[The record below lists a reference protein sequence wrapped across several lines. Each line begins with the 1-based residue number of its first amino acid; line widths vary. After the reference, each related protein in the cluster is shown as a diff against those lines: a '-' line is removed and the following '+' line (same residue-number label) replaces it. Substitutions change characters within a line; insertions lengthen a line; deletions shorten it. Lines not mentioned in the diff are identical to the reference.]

1 MGRIAAEREQ
11 RIDRVIAAVEKR
23 LGHAIV
29 ATSREQQ
36 EWADRARAGD
46 EGARL
51 AAANKKHELDDLV
64 KRRDVRLRELES
76 QKGLRAR
83 PIQLV
88 ASAVVVPSRMLGDRP
103 EKAVDE
109 FEARKVSE
117 ERGMDAVMAIER
129 SLGHL
134 PVDVSRENVGWDV
147 ESTVQNGDGT
157 ADVLFIESKGVRE
170 DADQVTV
177 SANEMRKAAG
187 NRDSFILAITRPV
200 PGAARTTYL
209 AGAFDSGYD
218 DALASFP
225 YRIEALVKR
234 AATVETYELRDGT
247 CTRRS

>member
-1 MGRIAAEREQ
+1 M
-11 RIDRVIAAVEKR
+11 KR
-23 LGHAIV
+23 KDI
-29 ATSREQQ
+29 
-36 EWADRARAGD
+36 
-46 EGARL
+46 
-51 AAANKKHELDDLV
+51 
-64 KRRDVRLRELES
+64 RLRELEN
-76 QKGLRAR
+76 QKGLRAK

-88 ASAVVVPSRMLGDRP
+88 ASAVVVPSRMLGGKP
-103 EKAVDE
+103 EKAADE

-247 CTRRS
+247 WPASSTPSILTSRASSAGGTRTPVSPSSPSPRRDKPPRRQAASPSRCRCMVE